1 MIVGFFAVWAKVIML
16 HRSNMVKQIF
26 DFIVGV
32 FYFVVL
38 LCKGSVFMLGGQEVR
53 WFLLVLLRLNAVS
66 AGVLAWFSCYV
77 WQFGTQKRHE
87 RFLVH
92 TLRS

>member
-1 MIVGFFAVWAKVIML
+1 
-16 HRSNMVKQIF
+16 MVKQIF

-38 LCKGSVFMLGGQEVR
+38 LCKGSVFLVGGQEMR
-53 WFLLVLLRLNAVS
+53 WFLLVLLRLSAVS
-66 AGVLAWFSCYV
+66 TGVLAWFSKCV
-77 WQFGTQKRHE
+77 WQFGTKKRHE

>member
-26 DFIVGV
+26 DFIMCV

-38 LCKGSVFMLGGQEVR
+38 LCKGSVFSLCGQETD
-53 WFLLVLLRLNAVS
+53 WFLLVLLRLSAVS
-66 AGVLAWFSCYV
+66 TGICGMVFVVYLAV
-77 WQFGTQKRHE
+77 W
-87 RFLVH
+87 H
-92 TLRS
+92 TKKGMNDSLSIP

>member
-38 LCKGSVFMLGGQEVR
+38 LCKGSVFSLCGQETD
-53 WFLLVLLRLNAVS
+53 WFLLVLLHLNAVS
-66 AGVLAWFSCYV
+66 AGVLAWFSCRL

>member
-1 MIVGFFAVWAKVIML
+1 MGFFAVWAKVIML
-16 HRSNMVKQIF
+16 HRSNMVKKIF

-38 LCKGSVFMLGGQEVR
+38 LCKGSVFSLGGQEKR

-66 AGVLAWFSCYV
+66 TGVLAWFSKCV
-77 WQFGTQKRHE
+77 WQFGTQKKA
-87 RFLVH
+87 
-92 TLRS
+92 

>member
-38 LCKGSVFMLGGQEVR
+38 LCKGSVFLVGGQEMR
-53 WFLLVLLRLNAVS
+53 WFLLVLLTAMGLPK
-66 AGVLAWFSCYV
+66 VLVAWFSCSV

>member
-38 LCKGSVFMLGGQEVR
+38 LCKGSVFLVGGQEMR
-53 WFLLVLLRLNAVS
+53 WFLLVLLAAMGLPKGIGGIVFVQCLAV
-66 AGVLAWFSCYV
+66 W
-77 WQFGTQKRHE
+77 
-87 RFLVH
+87 H
-92 TLRS
+92 TKKA